1 MRIDDFDSQWHFVP
15 TQPEAFPAF
24 RRVNRVMIAILAV
37 FLISLF
43 IAIFAR
49 QPAPNAVTAAKF
61 GSTLHRRRRIFLPAI
76 VPRRATVVSR
86 VIALERIWPRS
97 SHPLNGLQR

>member
-61 GSTLHRRRRIFLPAI
+61 GSTLVHKAKSLSPQHAPA
-76 VPRRATVVSR
+76 PPPQSR
-86 VIALERIWPRS
+86 
-97 SHPLNGLQR
+97 